1 MADLLKNEYVHF
13 GSKDIRSEL
22 WLNVQMQKQN
32 FNYSKPIGGL
42 WCSKSNEYG
51 ICDWLFYK
59 NDTKEEEYPYY
70 VSNKGSCYIK
80 FKDNSK
86 ILSLET
92 RSDYL
97 NLKESGMI
105 LKLSQPIKI
114 YGRFDYEYLDEIP
127 NYEKIRDYYDVLY
140 VDPYIDKVF
149 LQYSI
154 ETILSLKEEA
164 IEYYKPIE
172 ANYINHSI
180 ISVGDKKSVI
190 PKSKEYINFVKEIQ
204 LLFNNIKYKNYDD
217 MITVLYNLR
226 DSIFNEF
233 SDKKTLE
240 EINITNVKGADKK
253 HLLYVVVNNVCD
265 ETIRRECKKLNLKK

>member
-1 MADLLKNEYVHF
+1 
-13 GSKDIRSEL
+13 
-22 WLNVQMQKQN
+22 
-32 FNYSKPIGGL
+32 
-42 WCSKSNEYG
+42 
-51 ICDWLFYK
+51 
-59 NDTKEEEYPYY
+59 
-70 VSNKGSCYIK
+70 
-80 FKDNSK
+80 
-86 ILSLET
+86 
-92 RSDYL
+92 
-97 NLKESGMI
+97 MI
-105 LKLSQPIKI
+105 IKLSQQINI

-154 ETILSLKEEA
+154 ETILGLKEEA

-240 EINITNVKGADKK
+240 DINITNVKGADKK